1 MTTDFLLEEQIIEE
15 RLNKYL
21 NEFKDNTTKSK
32 STIVNNS
39 NHFSFNSQ
47 GIFFILIML
56 IFKLMNSLEF
66 LKLDLETEECF
77 IELNDVSNNCQYDD
91 YEENDKSYSVYMNR
105 GCKKR
110 MEDRVKF

>member
-1 MTTDFLLEEQIIEE
+1 
-15 RLNKYL
+15 
-21 NEFKDNTTKSK
+21 
-32 STIVNNS
+32 
-39 NHFSFNSQ
+39 
-47 GIFFILIML
+47 
-56 IFKLMNSLEF
+56 MNSLEF